1 MALLRAGASPQNVA
15 ALAGT
20 IVASERDGVRS
31 HGLLRLRGFVHS
43 IKIGWADGQA
53 RPRIVS
59 EAPGLLVVDAQ
70 NGFAQTA
77 LAHVRSKLAGM
88 ARSNGTAVLLTRNS
102 HHFAALWPDIEEFA
116 AEGFVALTCV
126 NSKKR
131 MAAWEGRRPVT
142 GTNAMA
148 FACPRT
154 GHLPLVWDQ
163 SSSVMSQGDVL
174 LAASKG
180 HDVPLG
186 VGCDA
191 NGEPTT
197 SSSAILNGGALLP
210 FGGNKGASIA
220 VMIEILA
227 AALTGGPFAFEDES
241 PAQTATTS
249 KGGTVLAH
257 HRSGPRQHC
266 LRRTDFFFVCR
277 RYRCGRAALAGRS
290 SPRSAPQDTE
300 RRPSYRRRDVCIT
313 APARELR
320 RAERGRLSA
329 NDRRS
334 SLARAPSRHFLPRPP
349 LQDLEV
355 YGAEVRCGGALE
367 RSRPDWALA
376 TGRLSTVPANRRII
390 LSGS

>member
-1 MALLRAGASPQNVA
+1 MREAHKPSDDQALVRLSIAQLRDLVEIALLRAGASPQNAA

-31 HGLLRLRGFVHS
+31 HGLLRLRGFVDS
-43 IKIGWADGQA
+43 IKIGWADGRAQ
-53 RPRIVS
+53 PRIVS

-88 ARSNGTAVLLTRNS
+88 ARTNGTAVLLTRNS
-102 HHFAALWPDIEEFA
+102 HHFAALWPDIEDFA

-131 MAAWEGRRPVT
+131 MTAWGGRRPVT

-154 GHLPLVWDQ
+154 GRQPVVWDQ

-174 LAASKG
+174 LAASQG

-197 SSSAILNGGALLP
+197 SSSAILDGGALLP

-227 AALTGGPFAFEDES
+227 AALTGGPFAFEDAS
-241 PAQTATTS
+241 SAQTATTS
-249 KGGTVLAH
+249 KGGQFMLLIDPARANAAFSERISSLFAAVTAAGAQRLP
-257 HRSGPRQHC
+257 GD
-266 LRRTDFFFVCR
+266 RRHE
-277 RYRCGRAALAGRS
+277 A
-290 SPRSAPQDTE
+290 
-300 RRPSYRRRDVCIT
+300 RRRNLSEGLAIDAAMYASLVRL
-313 APARELR
+313 ANSVSQS
-320 RAERGRLSA
+320 AE
-329 NDRRS
+329 
-334 SLARAPSRHFLPRPP
+334 H
-349 LQDLEV
+349 
-355 YGAEVRCGGALE
+355 
-367 RSRPDWALA
+367 
-376 TGRLSTVPANRRII
+376 
-390 LSGS
+390 

>member
-1 MALLRAGASPQNVA
+1 MRESHEASGDQNLVRLSLARLRELVEIALLRAGASPDNVA
-15 ALAGT
+15 ALADT

-77 LAHVRSKLAGM
+77 LAHVRSKLVGM

-102 HHFAALWPDIEEFA
+102 HHFAALWPDIEDFA

-131 MAAWEGRRPVT
+131 MAAWGGRRPVT

-154 GHLPLVWDQ
+154 GHPPLVWDQ
-163 SSSVMSQGDVL
+163 SSSVMSQGDIL

-180 HDVPLG
+180 YDVHLG

-227 AALTGGPFAFEDES
+227 AALTGGPFAFEDAS

-249 KGGTVLAH
+249 KGGQFMLIIDPAHANVAFGERISALLAAVTAAGARRLPGDRRH
-257 HRSGPRQHC
+257 EAR
-266 LRRTDFFFVCR
+266 LRNLNEGLAID
-277 RYRCGRAALAGRS
+277 AATYASL
-290 SPRSAPQDTE
+290 
-300 RRPSYRRRDVCIT
+300 
-313 APARELR
+313 
-320 RAERGRLSA
+320 GRLA
-329 NDRRS
+329 NSVAQSPED
-334 SLARAPSRHFLPRPP
+334 A
-349 LQDLEV
+349 
-355 YGAEVRCGGALE
+355 
-367 RSRPDWALA
+367 
-376 TGRLSTVPANRRII
+376 
-390 LSGS
+390 